1 MKRIVSFV
9 APVMALVLAMAFS
22 QMIRAEDKPATA
34 GGTVEVTVQDKDGK
48 PVEGAT
54 VRVTEGKA
62 GGNKAKTAKL
72 ADAPAAGEKPAR
84 PAPIAESKTGADG
97 KAKLENVPAGDYN
110 LAANL
115 KGQGSA
121 RQKITVKAGE
131 TVSVELKL
139 AARGAAA

>member
-34 GGTVEVTVQDKDGK
+34 TGTVEVTVQDKDGK

-54 VRVTEGKA
+54 VRVTVT
-62 GGNKAKTAKL
+62 NKSAKGAAKL
-72 ADAPAAGEKPAR
+72 ADTPAPAEKPAH
-84 PAPIAESKTGADG
+84 PAPVAEAKTGADG

-131 TVSVELKL
+131 SVSVELKL
-139 AARGAAA
+139 APRQPK